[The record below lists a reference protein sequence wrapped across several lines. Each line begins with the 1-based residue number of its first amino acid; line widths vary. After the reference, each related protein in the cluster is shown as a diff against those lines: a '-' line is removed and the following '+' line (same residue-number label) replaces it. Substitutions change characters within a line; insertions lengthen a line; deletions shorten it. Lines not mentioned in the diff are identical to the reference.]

1 MQICTITSIAL
12 AVGANRILP
21 AAGIPYP
28 LGNPDL
34 SPKQE
39 KAVRR
44 KLVDQ
49 ALAALQLHVDQPTI
63 LNA

>member
-1 MQICTITSIAL
+1 MQICNITSIAL

-21 AAGIPYP
+21 ALAIPYP
-28 LGNPDL
+28 LGSPDL
-34 SPKQE
+34 SPDQE

-49 ALAALQLHVDQPTI
+49 ALAALQAGVGEPTI
-63 LNA
+63 FNA

>member
-21 AAGIPYP
+21 AVAIPYP
-28 LGNPDL
+28 LGSPDL
-34 SPKQE
+34 SPNQE

-49 ALAALQLHVDQPTI
+49 ALVALKANIDKQTI
-63 LNA
+63 FSA